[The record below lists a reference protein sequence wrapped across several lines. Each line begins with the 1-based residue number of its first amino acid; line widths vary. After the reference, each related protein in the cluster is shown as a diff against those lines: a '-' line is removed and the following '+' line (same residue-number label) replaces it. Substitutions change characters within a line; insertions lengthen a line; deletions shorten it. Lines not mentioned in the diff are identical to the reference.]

1 MSLRRRIAALPA
13 SVRIPVLNLV
23 VLALYAGSEWL
34 GMHFRFVNGFASPVW
49 PPSGIALVA
58 LVLLGWEVVPGVF
71 LASFVNISYGN
82 VPIMAAFGI
91 SVGNLAQAMFGSW
104 LLRRARFDAALE
116 RVKDV
121 ILLALLGAVLSPV
134 LGAFIGNL
142 SIAAAGTMPWSDFWK
157 SWWTWWVGDAL
168 GVLVVAPLILTV
180 YIGHWPGRRRPFE
193 GIFIATAVTLTSFL
207 IFGGHLGEGPFQFSL
222 AYMVFPLGLWAAH
235 RHGSVGAAMA
245 TFFTA
250 AAAVA
255 GTVQGTGP
263 FTSGVSHEN
272 VVLMATF
279 LCLLGLSNL
288 LLAASAAERRVG
300 ERERLKQTRLIELS
314 PESIGMSSPEGKVIM
329 LNRAGRELL
338 GLPVEGELRVRSVL
352 RLLDPRDRGRF
363 LSQVLPKVRKKGS
376 WPGALA
382 LHHQVTGESIPTR
395 QFLFSIDDPRAGAPV
410 AYGCIGHDMRESQRV
425 EASLRQTQRLES
437 LGVLTGGIAHDFN
450 NLLTAMI
457 GNLEL
462 ANLHMESEH
471 PAGSY
476 LRNLGGLLERSST
489 LTRQM
494 LAYAGRGKVEVSP
507 LDPGRLA
514 RDLSELLRVSVSKK
528 AEMHLEIA
536 PDVPFIPADSTQ
548 LEQVLM
554 NLVINASEAIGD
566 QSGSITVRVHGAML
580 GAAELSSRFP
590 GQNLRPGEFVVM
602 EVADTGAGMSPEVLD
617 RIFDPFFT
625 TKFQGRGL
633 GLSAIRGILRAHGG
647 GIAVRSHPGVGTTF
661 TLAFPALSN
670 LLDSAAAPD
679 EATRLLPELTEEQ
692 LASLEGRKKPKH

>member
-23 VLALYAGSEWL
+23 VLVLYSGSEWL
-34 GMHFRFVNGFASPVW
+34 GMHFRFVNGYASPVW

-58 LVLLGWEVVPGVF
+58 LVLLGWEVVPGIF

-82 VPIMAAFGI
+82 VSVMAAFGI
-91 SVGNLAQAMFGSW
+91 SVGNLGQALAGAW
-104 LLRRARFDAALE
+104 LLRRARFEPSLE
-116 RVKDV
+116 RVRDV
-121 ILLALLGAVLSPV
+121 VLLATLGAVASPLLGAFV
-134 LGAFIGNL
+134 GNL
-142 SIAAAGTMPWSDFWK
+142 SMAAAGTFPWAGFWK

-168 GVLVVAPLILTV
+168 GVLVVAPLFLTI
-180 YIGHWPGRRRPFE
+180 YIGRWPGRARPFE
-193 GIFIATAVTLTSFL
+193 GLFIAVAVSLVSFL
-207 IFGGHLGEGPFQFSL
+207 IFGGHLGEGAFQFSL

-235 RHGSVGAAMA
+235 RHGALGAAAA
-245 TFFTA
+245 TFLTA

-279 LCLLGLSNL
+279 LCLLALSNQ
-288 LLAASAAERRVG
+288 LLAASAAERKVG

-314 PESIGMSSPEGKVIM
+314 TEAIGMASPEGKVIL

-338 GLPVEGELRVRSVL
+338 GLPTDGELRARTVL
-352 RLLDPRDRGRF
+352 RLLDPKERGRF
-363 LSQVLPKVRKKGS
+363 LTQVLPEIRRKGS
-376 WPGALA
+376 WSGDLA
-382 LHHQVTGESIPTR
+382 MHHQISGESIPTR
-395 QFLFSIDDPRAGAPV
+395 QFLFSIDDPRASGPV
-410 AYGCIGHDMRESQRV
+410 AFGCIGHDLRESQRV

-462 ANLHMESEH
+462 ANLHTDPQH
-471 PAGSY
+471 PAHSY
-476 LRNLGGLLERSST
+476 MQNLGGLLERSST

-494 LAYAGRGKVEVSP
+494 LAYAGRGKVEVAP

-514 RDLSELLRVSVSKK
+514 RELSELLRVSISKK
-528 AEMHLEIA
+528 AELHLEVA
-536 PDVPFIPADSTQ
+536 ADVPFIPADSTQ
-548 LEQVLM
+548 LEQVVM

-566 QSGSITVRVHGAML
+566 QSGSITVRVHG
-580 GAAELSSRFP
+580 EILSAVDLANRFP
-590 GQNLRPGEFVVM
+590 GQNLRPGEFVIM
-602 EVADTGAGMSPEVLD
+602 EVADTGTGMTPEVLD

-647 GIAVRSHPGVGTTF
+647 GIQVRSHLGVGTTF

-670 LLDSAAAPD
+670 LADSAASPD

-692 LASLEGRKKPKH
+692 IASLEGRKNPKA